1 MTPFLKLVADDL
13 YEKLGG
19 NFQDTCIIFPNKR
32 ASLFFNEYLWSNSEG
47 KTMWTPEYTSISEL
61 FAGLSELTVGDPIYL
76 VIKLWEVYKEKM
88 QPAKTLDQLYSL
100 METMLSDFQDIDNN
114 LVEPS
119 KLFLN
124 IADLK
129 EMTDFSFLEEEQR
142 KAIEQ
147 FFGQSTHWATSD
159 AQSETPLKSHFIT
172 LWNRLTDIYE
182 TYQKALLITEEEP
195 MVYEGMLKRR
205 VIEMLT
211 GKDEEARKRADER
224 LTAKTYVMVGFN
236 VLNKTELELFRYIKQ
251 HRDTKFYW
259 DYDTAYTTS
268 HQPSTIQTKYEA
280 GQFILENIRVL
291 GNEFAG
297 RDFFNNMKKPKE
309 ITFIQS
315 PTENAQT
322 RYIDEWIKSQQSAA
336 NSQLSTLNSQL
347 STPQWRDSAVI
358 LCNENLLQP
367 VLHSIGKVDA
377 INVTMGYPLAE
388 TPIYSLVLALMEL
401 QVHGRTASG
410 AWRYKYVSAVL
421 KHSFIQKLVGEGC
434 HEKLRELSKNNVVFP
449 GAERFAD
456 NDILRRIFTPAT
468 GKELTT
474 YLAEIISMVG
484 HSYQDAFDK
493 EDFTLQIY
501 KESIFV
507 AYTVVNRIHT
517 LFEPAHEALAVS
529 DEMLSRLIRQLM
541 GQATIPFHGEPAIGL
556 QVMGLLET
564 RNLDFRN
571 VIMLSVNE
579 GQIPKG
585 DKRASLIPYTL
596 RAAYGMT
603 TIEREVSLYA
613 YYYYRLLQRAERIT
627 LLYNSSTD
635 GGNKGEMSRF
645 MLQTLAEKDELFAEG
660 QEIALRAFTAAS
672 ETKAVEPI
680 SVKKDADVMAKLH
693 ERFDAE
699 HILSPSAIN
708 TYMKCPLKFY
718 LSYVAGLRPE
728 DEVSDDVDKP
738 MFGTIF
744 HDAMHHLY
752 LPYEGKPF
760 HSDEVRALAADEPRI
775 LQALNNAIAVN
786 LFKYQPPKTINYQLS
801 TINYPLPTLNGTQL
815 INRHV
820 IKKFI
825 LNQLEADAR
834 MAEELESQGGY
845 WQIISQEKK
854 YTAEYSLKKDN
865 RPARGLVGGI
875 IDRLDLLHSPQGDRI
890 RIVDYKTSSKP
901 HSAKTVE
908 ELFDPDKCAGNYH
921 ILQTLYYCK
930 VLTDVNFQ
938 LSTINCQLS
947 TVNYPVVPALMY
959 CAKDYG
965 NNYSG
970 IVKLSPS
977 ADGKKEEIADYQ
989 TQYAD
994 TFSALLTAKI
1004 DEIFTPYE
1012 DDATPHGTFTQ
1023 CANEDNCAYC
1033 DFLSL
1038 CQRHPK
1044 TPINSH

>member
-13 YEKLGG
+13 YQQLGG

-32 ASLFFNEYLWSNSEG
+32 ASLFFNEYLWSNSGEH
-47 KTMWTPEYTSISEL
+47 TMWTPEYTTISEL
-61 FAGLSELTVGDPIYL
+61 FARLSDLTVGDPIYL
-76 VIKLWEVYKEKM
+76 VVKLWEVYKEKL
-88 QPAKTLDQLYSL
+88 QPTKTLDQLYSL

-124 IADLK
+124 VADLK

-142 KAIEQ
+142 EAIEQ
-147 FFGQSTHWATSD
+147 FFGKFFTEGNTQ
-159 AQSETPLKSHFIT
+159 TPLKSQFKT
-172 LWNRLTDIYE
+172 LWNRLTEIYE
-182 TYQKALLITEEEP
+182 AYQKALLTTEEEP
-195 MVYEGMLKRR
+195 MVYEGMLKRC
-205 VIEMLT
+205 VIEALT
-211 GKDEEARKRADER
+211 GKDEERRKRTDDR
-224 LTAKTYVMVGFN
+224 LMAKTYVMVGFN
-236 VLNKTELELFRYIKQ
+236 VLNKTELALFRYIKQ
-251 HRDTKFYW
+251 HRDAKFYW
-259 DYDTAYTTS
+259 DYDVTYTKRGGAAAN
-268 HQPSTIQTKYEA
+268 IATKYEA
-280 GQFILENIRVL
+280 GQFILENIQQL
-291 GNEFAG
+291 GNEFEG
-297 RDFFNNMKKPKE
+297 KDLFNNMKQRKE

-322 RYIDEWIKSQQSAA
+322 RYIDEWVKSHVKQDVP
-336 NSQLSTLNSQL
+336 L
-347 STPQWRDSAVI
+347 RESAVI

-377 INVTMGYPLAE
+377 INVTMGYPLVE

-401 QVHGRTASG
+401 QVHGRTTSG

-421 KHSFIQKLVGEGC
+421 KHSFIQKLAGKAC
-434 HEKLRELSKNNVVFP
+434 HEKLHELSKNNVIFP
-449 GAERFAD
+449 GTERFAD
-456 NDILRRIFTPAT
+456 NDILRCIFTPVT
-468 GKELTT
+468 GKALTS
-474 YLAEIISMVG
+474 YLANIISMVG
-484 HSYQDAFDK
+484 HSYQEAFDP

-507 AYTVVNRIHT
+507 AYTAVNRIHT
-517 LFEPAHEALAVS
+517 LQEGHTALAVS

-541 GQATIPFHGEPAIGL
+541 SQATIPFHGEPAIGL

-645 MLQTLAEKDELFAEG
+645 MLQTLAEKDELFDEG

-672 ETKAVEPI
+672 ETQALETI
-680 SVKKDADVMAKLH
+680 SVKKDAAVMEKLL
-693 ERFDAE
+693 ERFNDQR
-699 HILSPSAIN
+699 ILSPSAIN
-708 TYMKCPLKFY
+708 TYMKCPLRFY
-718 LSYVAGLRPE
+718 LHYVAGLRPE

-752 LPYEGKPF
+752 LPFEQKPF
-760 HSDEVRALAADEPRI
+760 YSMEVRALAEDDTRI
-775 LQALNNAIAVN
+775 MQALNNAIATN
-786 LFKYQPPKTINYQLS
+786 LFHYPEKDANDRTINYGTDKKL
-801 TINYPLPTLNGTQL
+801 LLNGTQL

-820 IKKFI
+820 IKQFI
-825 LNQLEADAR
+825 INQLQADAH
-834 MAEELESQGGY
+834 MAEDLESAGGY
-845 WQIISQEKK
+845 WEILSQEQ
-854 YTAEYSLKKDN
+854 EYFTLMSTFNFQLSTFNLK
-865 RPARGLVGGI
+865 LGGV

-901 HSAKTVE
+901 HSAKTID
-908 ELFDPDKCAGNYH
+908 ELFDTDKCDSNYH
-921 ILQTLYYCK
+921 IMQTLYYCK
-930 VLTDVNFQ
+930 VLTDVNCQ
-938 LSTINCQLS
+938 LSTVNCQLS
-947 TVNYPVVPALMY
+947 TVNYPIVPALMY

-965 NNYSG
+965 SNYSG
-970 IVKLSPS
+970 IVKLAPS
-977 ADGKKEEIADYQ
+977 ENDKKEEIADYKAE
-989 TQYAD
+989 YGDAYD
-994 TFSALLTAKI
+994 ALLSEKI
-1004 DEIFTPYE
+1004 EEIFTPYE
-1012 DDATPHGTFTQ
+1012 EGNPHGVFTQ
-1023 CANEDNCAYC
+1023 CADEKHCTFC
-1033 DFLSL
+1033 DFLSF
-1038 CQRHPK
+1038 CQRHPASK
-1044 TPINSH
+1044 KF

>member
-88 QPAKTLDQLYSL
+88 QPTKTLDQLYSL

-336 NSQLSTLNSQL
+336 NYQLSTINSQL
-347 STPQWRDSAVI
+347 STPQWRESAVI

-449 GAERFAD
+449 NAERFAD

-517 LFEPAHEALAVS
+517 LFEPAHAALAVS
-529 DEMLSRLIRQLM
+529 DEMLARLIRQLM
-541 GQATIPFHGEPAIGL
+541 GQATIPFHGEPAVGL

-627 LLYNSSTD
+627 LLYNSSTE

-718 LSYVAGLRPE
+718 LNYVAGLRPE

-760 HSDEVRALAADEPRI
+760 HSDDVRALAADDNHI
-775 LQALNNAIAVN
+775 LQVLNNAIAVN
-786 LFKYQPPKTINYQLS
+786 LFHQPT
-801 TINYPLPTLNGTQL
+801 LPTLNGTQL

-845 WQIISQEKK
+845 WQIISQEQQ
-854 YTAEYSLKKDN
+854 YNSQLSTINYQLKI
-865 RPARGLVGGI
+865 GGI
-875 IDRLDLLHSPQGDRI
+875 IDRLDLLHTPQGDRI

-930 VLTDVNFQ
+930 VLADAPQ
-938 LSTINCQLS
+938 LGKAHRL
-947 TVNYPVVPALMY
+947 VPALMY

-977 ADGKKEEIADYQ
+977 ADEKKEEIADYQ

-1004 DEIFTPYE
+1004 DEIFTPYQ

-1044 TPINSH
+1044 TPKSH

>member
-13 YEKLGG
+13 YQKLGG
-19 NFQDTCIIFPNKR
+19 NFQNTCIIFPNKR

-61 FAGLSELTVGDPIYL
+61 FAGLSELTVGDSIEL
-76 VIKLWEVYKEKM
+76 IVKLWEVYKEKM
-88 QPAKTLDQLYSL
+88 QPTQTLDQLYSL

-147 FFGQSTHWATSD
+147 FFGQSMQKT
-159 AQSETPLKSHFIT
+159 TPLKSHFIT
-172 LWNRLTDIYE
+172 LWNRLNEIYE
-182 TYQKALLITEEEP
+182 TYQKALLTTEEEP

-205 VIEMLT
+205 VIEALT
-211 GKDEEARKRADER
+211 GKNEELRKRTDER

-259 DYDTAYTTS
+259 DYDAAYTTS
-268 HQPSTIQTKYEA
+268 PQLSTVNCQLSTILTKYEA

-291 GNEFAG
+291 GNEFEG
-297 RDFFNNMKKPKE
+297 KDFFNNMKSPKE

-322 RYIDEWIKSQQSAA
+322 RYINEWVKNHVKKDEP
-336 NSQLSTLNSQL
+336 L
-347 STPQWRDSAVI
+347 RESAVI
-358 LCNENLLQP
+358 LCNENILQP

-388 TPIYSLVLALMEL
+388 TPIYSLVQALMEL
-401 QVHGRTASG
+401 QVHGHTTSG

-421 KHSFIQKLVGEGC
+421 KHSFIQKLVGKDC
-434 HEKLRELSKNNVVFP
+434 HEKLHELSKNNVVFP
-449 GAERFAD
+449 KMEQFA
-456 NDILRRIFTPAT
+456 NNAIMQRLFAPVR

-474 YLAEIISMVG
+474 YLADIISMVG

-493 EDFTLQIY
+493 NDFTLQIY

-507 AYTVVNRIHT
+507 VYTIINHIHT
-517 LFEPAHEALAVS
+517 LQESAHAALAVS
-529 DEMLSRLIRQLM
+529 DETLSRLIRQLM
-541 GQATIPFHGEPAIGL
+541 SQTTIPFHGEPAIGL

-571 VIMLSVNE
+571 IIMLSVNE

-627 LLYNSSTD
+627 LLYNSNTE

-645 MLQTLAEKDELFAEG
+645 MLQTLAEKDELFGEG
-660 QEIALRAFTAAS
+660 QEINLRAFTAAS
-672 ETKAVEPI
+672 ETQPIEAI
-680 SVKKDADVMAKLH
+680 SVKKDAAVMEKLH
-693 ERFDAE
+693 ERFNHE

-718 LSYVAGLRPE
+718 LNYVAGLHPE

-744 HDAMHHLY
+744 HDAMRHLY
-752 LPYEGKPF
+752 LPYEGKIF
-760 HSDEVRALAADEPRI
+760 YSDEVRALAKDEERI
-775 LQALNNAIAVN
+775 LQTLNNAIATN
-786 LFKYQPPKTINYQLS
+786 LFHQS
-801 TINYPLPTLNGTQL
+801 TLPSLNGTQL

-820 IKKFI
+820 LKQFI
-825 LNQLEADAR
+825 INQLNADAQ
-834 MAEELESQGGY
+834 MAEELENQGGY

-854 YTAEYSLKKDN
+854 YTADYHLKNGN
-865 RPARGLVGGI
+865 RPARGLVGGY
-875 IDRLDLLHSPQGDRI
+875 IDRLDLLHTPEGDRI

-901 HSAKTVE
+901 HAAKTIE

-921 ILQTLYYCK
+921 IMQVLYYCK
-930 VLTDVNFQ
+930 VLTDTQQ
-938 LSTINCQLS
+938 LIIENSPTYGL
-947 TVNYPVVPALMY
+947 VPALMY

-970 IVKLSPS
+970 IVKLAPS
-977 ADGKKEEIADYQ
+977 EESKKEEVTDYKA
-989 TQYAD
+989 QYGD
-994 TFSALLTAKI
+994 IYDALLSEKI
-1004 DEIFTPYE
+1004 EEIFTPYTE
-1012 DDATPHGTFTQ
+1012 DNPHGTFTQ
-1023 CANEDNCAYC
+1023 CADEKNCAYC
-1033 DFLSL
+1033 DFLSF
-1038 CQRHPK
+1038 CQRHPQNTK
-1044 TPINSH
+1044 P